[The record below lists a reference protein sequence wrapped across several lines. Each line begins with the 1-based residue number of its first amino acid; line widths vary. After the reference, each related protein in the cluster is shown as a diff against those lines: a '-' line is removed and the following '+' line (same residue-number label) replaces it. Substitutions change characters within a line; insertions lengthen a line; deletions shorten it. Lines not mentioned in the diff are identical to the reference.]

1 MSILKRDSPWQIT
14 KVDAK
19 VCPSAQG
26 FKTKKT
32 TNHHSTC
39 RPPAQDALSGQIQRH
54 LPRPLPSG
62 PHRRKSTEMQ
72 CVPPSKRVKINC
84 VVGVLSLMPN
94 VCPFHSFR
102 PLFIPLGITP
112 TGYLWAKE
120 PDARVKETKLNL
132 LTQPPHVLCWHSL
145 IHVPYKGRSNGVG

>member
-14 KVDAK
+14 KVDTK
-19 VCPSAQG
+19 VCPSARG
-26 FKTKKT
+26 FKNKRQIT
-32 TNHHSTC
+32 TPPVA
-39 RPPAQDALSGQIQRH
+39 PPARDALSGQIQRH
-54 LPRPLPSG
+54 LPRPLTSD
-62 PHRRKSTEMQ
+62 PHRRKSIEMQ
-72 CVPPSKRVKINC
+72 CVAPSNRVKINC
-84 VVGVLSLMPN
+84 VVGVLSLMPH

-102 PLFIPLGITP
+102 LLFIPLGITP